1 VPVWWVRQQGR
12 TTNRGQVVWFGG
24 ADEPFRCPSTHHT
37 GVVQVEQYQPDA
49 IQGAGHGVPDAVEIA
64 SHSSGD
70 SIGGGPTPTRS
81 SPTIHRVGARTVQGL
96 RNSADRWIGKATP
109 RMGARSPQPVDATE

>member
-1 VPVWWVRQQGR
+1 MTHSGVRAR
-12 TTNRGQVVWFGG
+12 T
-24 ADEPFRCPSTHHT
+24 T

-70 SIGGGPTPTRS
+70 SIGGGP
-81 SPTIHRVGARTVQGL
+81 
-96 RNSADRWIGKATP
+96 IG
-109 RMGARSPQPVDATE
+109 